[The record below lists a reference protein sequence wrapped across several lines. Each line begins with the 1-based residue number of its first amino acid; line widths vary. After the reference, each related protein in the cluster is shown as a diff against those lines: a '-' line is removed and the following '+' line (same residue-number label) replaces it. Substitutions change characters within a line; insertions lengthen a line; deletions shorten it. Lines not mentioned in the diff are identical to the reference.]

1 MSRRRRRIRTRG
13 FRPRRA
19 TRSPSTERPIV
30 PSSSEILLYSDTRH
44 GRRLRHGGQDGEDD
58 FPGTCG
64 SSAIRELSG
73 RHVGGLEWHGSP
85 DARGIIAA
93 VRVAVLLLACFALAL
108 APNHLGAAPAAP
120 GFGVK
125 IFDSNATLDSR
136 DLIGKS
142 VLVVRF
148 QASYCKPCG
157 REATALSRL
166 VGRVHSRGVEFI
178 AFHVQDTVADTR
190 RFIRSHRVT
199 YPVALDPKLIIGNR
213 FGFRGTPYTV
223 VVDRKGEMVAQIHG
237 VSALNRLPKILDELV
252 REPRPS

>member
-1 MSRRRRRIRTRG
+1 M
-13 FRPRRA
+13 
-19 TRSPSTERPIV
+19 
-30 PSSSEILLYSDTRH
+30 
-44 GRRLRHGGQDGEDD
+44 
-58 FPGTCG
+58 
-64 SSAIRELSG
+64 
-73 RHVGGLEWHGSP
+73 
-85 DARGIIAA
+85 
-93 VRVAVLLLACFALAL
+93 
-108 APNHLGAAPAAP
+108 
-120 GFGVK
+120 
-125 IFDSNATLDSR
+125 
-136 DLIGKS
+136 
-142 VLVVRF
+142 RF

-157 REATALSRL
+157 REATAFSRL
-166 VGRVHSRGVEFI
+166 VDRYHSRGVEFI